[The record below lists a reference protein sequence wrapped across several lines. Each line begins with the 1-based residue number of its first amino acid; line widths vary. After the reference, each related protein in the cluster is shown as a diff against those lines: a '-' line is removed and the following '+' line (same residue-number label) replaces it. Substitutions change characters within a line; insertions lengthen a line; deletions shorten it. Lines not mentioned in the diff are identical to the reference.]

1 MKIALTKKLADAI
14 GVSVQPLS
22 DDTDPLFTWTANWTN
37 VWSNRKKED
46 MLVLVNSATLF
57 RVAIYQVKK
66 KDLKNISEIMKTAIY
81 ETLLAFNLNPEVV
94 REYMQRAGEIE
105 FNRNNSRKMAAWVTK
120 AGLDSAFFVGREYN
134 DTGSIF
140 SVTAGA
146 PANHTLVKAPG
157 NPEDYHHP
165 YEAMIKELTELTGKQ
180 AYKYRAFELKV
191 TLDLDIYK
199 AVRRIIVPA
208 DIKLK
213 NLHKI
218 LQSIYNWRNCH
229 LYDFRIPSR
238 NDDDNMI
245 RIVPF
250 EEDLEYDP
258 NATLMKE
265 RILSDIFPEHN
276 SMTYTYDFGDNW
288 EHEIQLEGVID
299 EHNEESPYLL
309 EASGQA
315 PPEDVGG
322 VGGFVYFHGIMK
334 NQNHPEHHEMKEW
347 AHGWKLELREW
358 ESSPRVISYAYVF

>member
-1 MKIALTKKLADAI
+1 
-14 GVSVQPLS
+14 
-22 DDTDPLFTWTANWTN
+22 
-37 VWSNRKKED
+37 
-46 MLVLVNSATLF
+46 ML
-57 RVAIYQVKK
+57 
-66 KDLKNISEIMKTAIY
+66 
-81 ETLLAFNLNPEVV
+81 
-94 REYMQRAGEIE
+94 
-105 FNRNNSRKMAAWVTK
+105 
-120 AGLDSAFFVGREYN
+120 FFVGREYN

-140 SVTAGA
+140 SVTAGV

-157 NPEDYHHP
+157 NPEDYHYP
-165 YEAMIKELTELTGKQ
+165 YKAMIKELTELTGKQ

-213 NLHKI
+213 DLHKV

-265 RILSDIFPEHN
+265 RILTDIFPEHN
-276 SMTYTYDFGDNW
+276 SMTDTYDFGDNW

-334 NQNHPEHHEMKEW
+334 NQNHPEHHEMEEW
-347 AHGWKLELREW
+347 AQGWKLELKGYENN
-358 ESSPRVISYAYVF
+358 PRLITYPNGFSEI